1 MQDMRYCTLTLVPI
15 VYLPAAQVSVYDLR
29 TLRIRKTLQAD
40 GDKSQC
46 VSMAFSHDSNLLL
59 TQGGAPEWTLV
70 LWNWAKARQLAKI
83 RASETLPVYQ
93 VYKAQSTCFP
103 TFRVKRF
110 VGPRNSII
118 ALATHLVLLYCVV
131 SCCLISFEHRYSMDP
146 HCEQVSFNPVDASL
160 ACVSGNSTFHF
171 YRVAEGD
178 LRPMTAPRV
187 KEHNFLS
194 HSWLKQPEDH
204 LILGT
209 ETGQLVLFRSGD
221 FVCYLVCAP
230 GGNTKVT
237 VLLSFSQVRF
247 NGQF

>member
-1 MQDMRYCTLTLVPI
+1 
-15 VYLPAAQVSVYDLR
+15 
-29 TLRIRKTLQAD
+29 
-40 GDKSQC
+40 
-46 VSMAFSHDSNLLL
+46 
-59 TQGGAPEWTLV
+59 
-70 LWNWAKARQLAKI
+70 
-83 RASETLPVYQ
+83 
-93 VYKAQSTCFP
+93 
-103 TFRVKRF
+103 
-110 VGPRNSII
+110 
-118 ALATHLVLLYCVV
+118 
-131 SCCLISFEHRYSMDP
+131 MDA
-146 HCEQVSFNPVDASL
+146 HTKQVSFSPVDTSL

-209 ETGQLVLFRSGD
+209 ETGQLVLFNSGD

-230 GGNTKVT
+230 GGNTKIT

-247 NGQF
+247 KNSCSQV